1 MATIICILLHYQGSK
16 TILSGHLV
24 PQPDHLNCWR
34 HSDVTHNI
42 WSHTFTVFCNTC
54 TPLCQIKFEL
64 MTISLCHLPTDHR
77 VNTKSILQSFCSNL
91 TFFSNFGCRAKGD
104 LQQKKNNH
112 NIMPCISR
120 FQPSFSSG
128 TMRTVGRWEGLVV
141 VNSNLIWP
149 L

>member
-54 TPLCQIKFEL
+54 TQLDSSDCQKCFRKHRILHVQNVHKCKKTEELPNQIWINNNQPLSPPNSAQRPES
-64 MTISLCHLPTDHR
+64 TQR
-77 VNTKSILQSFCSNL
+77 VFCSHSAL
-91 TFFSNFGCRAKGD
+91 ISGYFQILDAKRKATYSR
-104 LQQKKNNH
+104 KK
-112 NIMPCISR
+112 
-120 FQPSFSSG
+120 
-128 TMRTVGRWEGLVV
+128 
-141 VNSNLIWP
+141 
-149 L
+149 